1 MKTKPEKRHI
11 PQTKIEKRNKKL
23 YKGDIDSL
31 LVIDLEAFKKKSIQN
46 ISTKYQSSN
55 SNSNSNFDANTSK
68 KGTNINIFTE
78 GLSYEKIDH
87 NKYNKALSNL
97 NNLFTKDLNKA
108 NQTKEGQKEK
118 TGQIAKKYLYDRALH
133 KGIEIEIRIK
143 KEKSINDNKSIDEII
158 SLLNSFFIDNNN
170 FVYYEYS
177 NSRNI
182 SFNKLSEGDIL
193 SYRFFYR
200 NYDNINIDSNLYN
213 SKEEYIKQLDYVN
226 TLNNLFIKY
235 NTDKKLFY
243 IITPL
248 YSYSFDFNKDIP
260 LLLTSSKSMEA
271 QLKNIEIKTI
281 KITKKAKKDKNHK
294 NTTYKS
300 VNKNTNENNDKSDIN
315 DDEEEEL
322 DNNNSE
328 VIGISKLYIGLMY
341 NFFVNQN
348 ILKPFNIFSNFEF
361 EGCLFRKC
369 KAQIKKLK
377 KQNDNND
384 EIIVKVEGIIFEE
397 KIIEIIDFF
406 KKIGVNNYYIRLNKI
421 KSTINFYKENKEIET
436 SFEKFEFKDDNF
448 YFYKQ

>member
-1 MKTKPEKRHI
+1 MKTKPEKRYI
-11 PQTKIEKRNKKL
+11 LQAKIEKRNKKL
-23 YKGDIDSL
+23 CQGDIDSL
-31 LVIDLEAFKKKSIQN
+31 LANNLEPFKKKSIQN

-87 NKYNKALSNL
+87 KKYNKALSNL
-97 NNLFTKDLNKA
+97 NNLFTKDLNKT
-108 NQTKEGQKEK
+108 NQTKEEQKEK
-118 TGQIAKKYLYDRALH
+118 TGQISKKYLYERALH
-133 KGIEIEIRIK
+133 KGIEIEIRTK
-143 KEKSINDNKSIDEII
+143 KEKNINVNKSIDEII

-200 NYDNINIDSNLYN
+200 SYDNINIDNNLYN
-213 SKEEYIKQLDYVN
+213 NKEEYIKQLDYVN

-235 NTDKKLFY
+235 NTNKKLFY

-248 YSYSFDFNKDIP
+248 YSYSFDFSKDVP

-271 QLKNIEIKTI
+271 QLKKIDIKTI
-281 KITKKAKKDKNHK
+281 KIIKKAKKDKN
-294 NTTYKS
+294 YKS
-300 VNKNTNENNDKSDIN
+300 PIYMDKSDIN

-322 DNNNSE
+322 DNINNE
-328 VIGISKLYIGLMY
+328 IIGISKLYVGLMY

-369 KAQIKKLK
+369 KSQIKKLK
-377 KQNDNND
+377 KNNDNND

-397 KIIEIIDFF
+397 KIMEIIDFF
-406 KKIGVNNYYIRLNKI
+406 KKIGVNNYNIRLNKI
-421 KSTINFYKENKEIET
+421 KSTGNFYKENKEIET

-448 YFYKQ
+448 YFYKK

>member
-1 MKTKPEKRHI
+1 MKTKPEKRYI
-11 PQTKIEKRNKKL
+11 PQAKIEKRNKKL
-23 YKGDIDSL
+23 CQGDIDSL
-31 LVIDLEAFKKKSIQN
+31 LANNLESFKKKSIQN

-87 NKYNKALSNL
+87 KKYNKALSNL
-97 NNLFTKDLNKA
+97 NNLFTKDLNKT
-108 NQTKEGQKEK
+108 NQTKEEQKEK
-118 TGQIAKKYLYDRALH
+118 TGQISKKYLYERALH
-133 KGIEIEIRIK
+133 KGIEIEIRTK
-143 KEKSINDNKSIDEII
+143 KEKNINVNKSIDEIL

-200 NYDNINIDSNLYN
+200 SYDNINIDSNLYN
-213 SKEEYIKQLDYVN
+213 NKEEYIKQLDYVN

-235 NTDKKLFY
+235 NTNKKLFY

-248 YSYSFDFNKDIP
+248 YSYSFDFSKDVP

-271 QLKNIEIKTI
+271 QLKKIDIKTI
-281 KITKKAKKDKNHK
+281 KITKKAKKDKNYK
-294 NTTYKS
+294 SPIYKS
-300 VNKNTNENNDKSDIN
+300 VNKSTNENMDKSDIN

-322 DNNNSE
+322 DNINNE
-328 VIGISKLYIGLMY
+328 IIGISKLYVGLMY

-361 EGCLFRKC
+361 EGCLIRKC
-369 KAQIKKLK
+369 KSQIKKLNK
-377 KQNDNND
+377 NNDNND

-397 KIIEIIDFF
+397 KIMEIIDFF
-406 KKIGVNNYYIRLNKI
+406 KKIGVNNYNIRLNKI
-421 KSTINFYKENKEIET
+421 KSTGNFYKENKEIET

-448 YFYKQ
+448 YFYKK